1 LIILNDNII
10 LLFKIIFGKNTLF
23 LFLWYYF
30 RDINKII
37 VGGNKNDKRK
47 RNDSTGNIRAS

>member
-10 LLFKIIFGKNTLF
+10 LLLKIIFGKNTLF